1 MSTISIET
9 VSKRFGDKLALDDV
23 SLDVKSGEM
32 IALLGSS
39 GCGKTTLLRA
49 IAGLNPPSAGRILFD
64 DRDVTHLPTRLRPI
78 GMVFQSYSLF
88 PNMTVRDNIGFPLK
102 VRGRDARSVARRV
115 DELLALIGLDAHADH
130 HPNQLSGGQQQRTAL
145 ARALAPDPA
154 VLLLDEPLSAL
165 DAVVRLHL
173 RDEIRRIQQAIRTT
187 ALLVTHDQSEALAVA
202 DRVVVMKNGR
212 IDQVAAPTVL
222 YDRPTSEFSAGFI
235 GQRNALDLPVR
246 DGRVDLCGASV
257 PAPGIDTPRALVFLR
272 PEDVHRTEPG
282 AGRRARIETRIFEG
296 RTTRFYLK
304 VEDADGALDLKADW
318 PSRDVVGLAAGDTVH
333 VGVDPREVHVFPAA
347 SRPAP

>member
-1 MSTISIET
+1 MSTISIEG

-23 SLDVKSGEM
+23 SLEVKSGEM

-49 IAGLNPPSAGRILFD
+49 IAGLNPPSAGRIRFD

-88 PNMTVRDNIGFPLK
+88 PNMSVRQNIAFPLV
-102 VRGRDARSVARRV
+102 VRGQDAASTSRRV
-115 DELLALIGLDAHADH
+115 DELLALIGLVPWADN

-173 RDEIRRIQQAIRTT
+173 RDEIRRIQQSIRTT

-202 DRVVVMKNGR
+202 DRVVVMKAGR
-212 IDQVAAPTVL
+212 IEQVATPAVL
-222 YDRPTSEFSAGFI
+222 YETPTSEFSAGFI
-235 GQRNALDLPVR
+235 GHRNALDLPVR
-246 DGRVDLCGASV
+246 DGRVHLCGTAV
-257 PAPGIDTPRALVFLR
+257 PVPTIDTPRALVFLR
-272 PEDVHRTEPG
+272 PEDVRRTSAG
-282 AGRRARIETRIFEG
+282 DGRRARIETRIFEG
-296 RTTRFYLK
+296 ALTRFYLA
-304 VEDADGALDLKADW
+304 VESEDGAIQLKADW
-318 PSRDVVGLAAGDTVH
+318 PSRDVAALAAGDYVD
-333 VGVDPREVHVFPAA
+333 VGVDPRDVHVFPAA
-347 SRPAP
+347 ARPAP

>member
-1 MSTISIET
+1 MSTISIEG

-32 IALLGSS
+32 VALLGSS

-88 PNMTVRDNIGFPLK
+88 PNMTVRQNIAFPLV
-102 VRGRDARSVARRV
+102 VRGQTGQAVTRRV
-115 DELLALIGLDAHADH
+115 DELLSLIGLAAHADH

-173 RDEIRRIQQAIRTT
+173 RDEIRRIQQSIRTT

-202 DRVVVMKNGR
+202 DRVVVMKAGR
-212 IDQVAAPTVL
+212 IEQVATPAVL
-222 YDRPTSEFSAGFI
+222 YDTPTSEFSAGFI

-246 DGRVDLCGASV
+246 DGRVHLCGTAV
-257 PAPGIDTPRALVFLR
+257 PAPTIDTPRALVFLR
-272 PEDVHRTEPG
+272 PQDVRRTEAG
-282 AGRRARIETRIFEG
+282 TGRRARVETRIFEG
-296 RTTRFYLK
+296 ATTRFYLS
-304 VEDADGALDLKADW
+304 VESEDGALELKADW
-318 PSRDVVGLAAGDTVH
+318 PSRDVATLAAGDYVH
-333 VGVDPREVHVFPAA
+333 VGVDAADVHIFPAA
-347 SRPAP
+347 ARPAP